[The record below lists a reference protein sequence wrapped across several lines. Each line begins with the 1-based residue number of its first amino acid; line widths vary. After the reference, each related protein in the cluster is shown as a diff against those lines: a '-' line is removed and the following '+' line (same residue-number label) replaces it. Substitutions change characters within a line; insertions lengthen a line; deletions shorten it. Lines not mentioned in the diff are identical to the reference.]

1 MFNVAR
7 LATFIQS
14 AKQMNANNQNSGI
27 DLARVD
33 AHEISPQ
40 EYDELPELTEAD
52 LERGIWKIAG
62 KEVTPA
68 EGKAVF
74 RSALKKQ
81 KINITL
87 DPDVLGWYRAQ
98 AGGRGYQT
106 LINATLREAMTT
118 RMIEDIVRRVIREEL
133 HR

>member
-62 KEVTPA
+62 KEVTQA

-74 RSALKKQ
+74 R
-81 KINITL
+81 
-87 DPDVLGWYRAQ
+87 
-98 AGGRGYQT
+98 
-106 LINATLREAMTT
+106 
-118 RMIEDIVRRVIREEL
+118 
-133 HR
+133 